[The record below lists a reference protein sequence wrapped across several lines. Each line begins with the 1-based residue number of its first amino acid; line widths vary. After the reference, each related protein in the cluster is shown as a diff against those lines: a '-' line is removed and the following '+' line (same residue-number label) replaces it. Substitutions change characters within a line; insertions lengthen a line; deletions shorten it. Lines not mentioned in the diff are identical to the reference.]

1 MCRTHISG
9 CDSERDLTV
18 TEVIRRFAPAYVE
31 RYGDVM
37 TLPQRKALTAIL
49 QCRTEAMG
57 GRVCACEG
65 CGATRYAGYSC
76 GHSACSQCGSADTEA
91 WVANQLGKLIN
102 VPYFMVTFTLPREL
116 RRLMWR
122 HAEVLYP
129 AFFAV
134 SSQCLRDQLA
144 CRENGLGAADS
155 GFFGIMHTWTQ
166 LLRFHPHIHFIVPG
180 VGFREDGRLSRVAKG
195 DYLMPWE
202 PLRDAFVVRFKTMLD
217 SQGLLSACPPEVW
230 EKDWRVNM
238 QAFGNGQNAVK
249 YLGAYVRKTAIGNS
263 RIVAIDPDKDTVT
276 FSYLDRADAGVRK
289 EETVSGVAFVSRYM
303 QHVFPR
309 KFHRLRYY
317 GYLHSRGKR
326 RLWRLQTLTATPI
339 VIDVRDSKDSAE
351 PACPS
356 CGKGM
361 RVVDTF
367 DRRWVSTALIDTIW
381 GVKPRTRSNRP
392 LIICRAGRAPP
403 SVAV

>member
-1 MCRTHISG
+1 M
-9 CDSERDLTV
+9 
-18 TEVIRRFAPAYVE
+18 IRRFAPAYVE

-144 CRENGLGAADS
+144 CRENGLGTADS

-180 VGFREDGRLSRVAKG
+180 VGFREDGRLSRGGEGGLPDALGAFEGCVCCTVQDDAG
-195 DYLMPWE
+195 LAG
-202 PLRDAFVVRFKTMLD
+202 AFV
-217 SQGLLSACPPEVW
+217 C
-230 EKDWRVNM
+230 
-238 QAFGNGQNAVK
+238 
-249 YLGAYVRKTAIGNS
+249 
-263 RIVAIDPDKDTVT
+263 
-276 FSYLDRADAGVRK
+276 
-289 EETVSGVAFVSRYM
+289 
-303 QHVFPR
+303 
-309 KFHRLRYY
+309 
-317 GYLHSRGKR
+317 
-326 RLWRLQTLTATPI
+326 
-339 VIDVRDSKDSAE
+339 
-351 PACPS
+351 
-356 CGKGM
+356 
-361 RVVDTF
+361 
-367 DRRWVSTALIDTIW
+367 VSTRGVGEGLAREYAGFWQWSECGEVPW
-381 GVKPRTRSNRP
+381 G
-392 LIICRAGRAPP
+392 LCAEDGDWE
-403 SVAV
+403 